1 MDKTMKITMDDREY
15 ANIDVTS
22 MNYDPETKKIL
33 ISGVIVDEEFVK
45 RILEECKLGFSIRA
59 IAELSS
65 PKDTINSTNILKL
78 NNTSCQLIIEELK
91 FEPKAQ
97 IVKIPQSSTKFD
109 LPAEF
114 WDDVE
119 ISSEKLNQLITD
131 CQAIVREGIHVTLD
145 EIKGIETAFKNG
157 DPDYVYEAINN
168 ALVKYMLAYG
178 IDFNEASAMLLNNY
192 SKYCENKNNKGE

>member
-65 PKDTINSTNILKL
+65 PKDTINPTNILKL

-91 FEPKAQ
+91 FEPKVQ

-145 EIKGIETAFKNG
+145 EIKDIETAFKNE
-157 DPDYVYEAINN
+157 DPYHIHEVIYG
-168 ALVKYMLAYG
+168 ALVKYMLTYG
-178 IDFNEASAMLLNNY
+178 IGLDEASAMLLNNY
-192 SKYCENKNNKGE
+192 SKYYEEKNNKGE